1 MFFVKKLH
9 REILLE
15 PCFIGAQLK
24 ERVKMRIMTELEGQ

>member
-15 PCFIGAQLK
+15 PHHLGKTVISSLRLNLLEPIGY
-24 ERVKMRIMTELEGQ
+24 